1 MARKTTDTEKA
12 AEILDRF
19 TNEIDVN
26 MLLCGALGGLAAYG
40 GIVPP
45 FTRLLM
51 LMSGATAIPSEL
63 SNLIKTDYEKAQVVV
78 TALGSGALMG
88 GFAGTL
94 IGLFVKRQLEDGGMP
109 AEQAEIKAGEITTT
123 ATFCSG
129 ALEGML
135 MYKAMSNTEIM
146 KSVIAM
152 PGQILKGIGEIV
164 PG

>member
-1 MARKTTDTEKA
+1 MVRKTDTAEKA

-51 LMSGATAIPSEL
+51 MTSAASGGMDL
-63 SNLIKTDYEKAQVVV
+63 GGLLKNDYEKAAVIVSAM
-78 TALGSGALMG
+78 TPGALLG

-94 IGLFVKRQLEDGGMP
+94 IGVFIKRQLEDSGMSSD
-109 AEQAEIKAGEITTT
+109 AAEIKAAEITQT
-123 ATFCSG
+123 ATFASG

-135 MYKAMSNTEIM
+135 MYKAMSQPGVIQ
-146 KSVIAM
+146 SVIGM
-152 PGQILKGIGEIV
+152 PAEILKGLGAVV

>member
-1 MARKTTDTEKA
+1 MARKTSEAEKA

-40 GIVPP
+40 GIIPP
-45 FTRLLM
+45 FTRILM
-51 LMSGATAIPSEL
+51 LMSGATQIPDQL
-63 SNLIKTDYEKAQVVV
+63 SNLIKSDYDKAAVVV
-78 TALGSGALMG
+78 SALGPGALLG

-94 IGLFVKRQLEDGGMP
+94 IGLFVKRQLEDGGMDSTT
-109 AEQAEIKAGEITTT
+109 AEMEAAKITST

-135 MYKAMSNTEIM
+135 MYKAMSSPEIM

-152 PGQILKGIGEIV
+152 PGDLLKGIGEIV